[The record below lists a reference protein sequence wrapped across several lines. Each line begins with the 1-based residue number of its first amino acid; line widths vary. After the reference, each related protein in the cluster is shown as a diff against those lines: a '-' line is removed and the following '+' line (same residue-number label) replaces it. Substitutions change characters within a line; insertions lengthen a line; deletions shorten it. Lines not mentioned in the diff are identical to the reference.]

1 MKKRNI
7 LFVSVL
13 SLGLFSCQKEI
24 SYGQLET
31 DFSALQSSVTI
42 SGTLNAH
49 TTYFTN
55 SDYNFIDET
64 MPSKDQ
70 NFTYDLTFSYSDTYE
85 GADRRYYEV
94 LSDGTIFYLQ
104 GENTYNDD
112 GYVTMNYV
120 DYENVVYNDGYVYAD
135 EYNRTPF
142 ASSGLVNPFR
152 LMELTDFTPT
162 SEGTYTLNAMQS
174 TLVFNQLFG
183 TLDELTSDNT
193 VSSST
198 FTYGENNETINVTMV
213 SQPYNSTETVVAENK
228 YIQTVYTANFV
239 ISNIGESNAQTLMA
253 PEPEKAENAELQ
265 EAIDNMQISDFT
277 LLRHLIP
284 DDAVQQ
290 ECVMVYY
297 DKETYRVYD
306 QVFDYV
312 YQEGVVPTAPTA
324 ADFLMIPT
332 DPTNGSYLVPH
343 IYGGRYTGEGED
355 RVYDF
360 SGTGYPALMG
370 MSYQETL
377 PLLNNDF
384 DDYEVSANVFNR
396 NIDGSYSPI
405 NDNLA
410 YVASELFMSP
420 FGDTSYTANGFTT
433 SCKIY
438 LRDALETENV
448 TGKVIDH
455 IDFRYEDTV
464 GQTGT
469 IILTYSDIGSTSIP
483 FAVNI

>member
-1 MKKRNI
+1 
-7 LFVSVL
+7 
-13 SLGLFSCQKEI
+13 
-24 SYGQLET
+24 
-31 DFSALQSSVTI
+31 
-42 SGTLNAH
+42 
-49 TTYFTN
+49 
-55 SDYNFIDET
+55 
-64 MPSKDQ
+64 
-70 NFTYDLTFSYSDTYE
+70 
-85 GADRRYYEV
+85 
-94 LSDGTIFYLQ
+94 
-104 GENTYNDD
+104 
-112 GYVTMNYV
+112 
-120 DYENVVYNDGYVYAD
+120 
-135 EYNRTPF
+135 
-142 ASSGLVNPFR
+142 
-152 LMELTDFTPT
+152 
-162 SEGTYTLNAMQS
+162 
-174 TLVFNQLFG
+174 
-183 TLDELTSDNT
+183 
-193 VSSST
+193 
-198 FTYGENNETINVTMV
+198 
-213 SQPYNSTETVVAENK
+213 
-228 YIQTVYTANFV
+228 
-239 ISNIGESNAQTLMA
+239 
-253 PEPEKAENAELQ
+253 
-265 EAIDNMQISDFT
+265 MQISDFT